1 MLLPFELRLMRYLFR
16 SATRFGEIMTPE
28 EQLAAG
34 MAAMEKGDSAEA
46 LDLFDSVIE
55 SDPANAQALYF
66 RGCACSETGEFLD
79 AIAAYE
85 QCVEHARDRVSL
97 PLFNMGIAF
106 QELGEAGKAIESF
119 QQAIASDPTMADA
132 WINIGRLLDDLG
144 DSDMAIGCYNT
155 ALQIEPKDVTALSN
169 RGNSLRAIRQF
180 SEADASYEAALTE
193 NSQDLAAR
201 IGRGICRFEL
211 GEQEEGLHR
220 LRSIIDQTGHS
231 VARFE
236 YSLLLCQQ
244 ERYEEAMASLDRIV
258 EDGSGSPEVFNNRGE
273 CLAKLDRPEEALAS
287 FDQSLALAED
297 FTGALFGKARL
308 LVNRDRIDEA
318 RPVAQRLID
327 AATPHEKQQD
337 YIQALASACGIDV

>member
-1 MLLPFELRLMRYLFR
+1 MRYLFR
-16 SATRFGEIMTPE
+16 LASESEKNGEIMTPE

-34 MAAMEKGDSAEA
+34 MAAMEKGNSAEA
-46 LDLFDSVIE
+46 LELFDSVIE

-66 RGCACSETGEFLD
+66 KGCACSETGQFLD

-85 QCVEHARDRVSL
+85 RCIEHAGDRASL
-97 PLFNMGIAF
+97 PLFNMGIAY
-106 QELGEAGKAIESF
+106 QELGEPGKAIESF

-144 DSDMAIGCYNT
+144 DSDMAIECYNT
-155 ALQIEPKDVTALSN
+155 ALGIEPKDVTALSN
-169 RGNSLRAIRQF
+169 RGNSLRTLRQF

-193 NSQDLAAR
+193 NPQDLAAR
-201 IGRGICRFEL
+201 IGRGICQFEL

-220 LRSIIDQTGHS
+220 LRSIIEQTGHS
-231 VARFE
+231 VALFE

-244 ERYEEAMASLDRIV
+244 DRYEEALASLDRI
-258 EDGSGSPEVFNNRGE
+258 
-273 CLAKLDRPEEALAS
+273 EEALAS

-308 LVNRDRIDEA
+308 LVNLDRIDEA
-318 RPVAQRLID
+318 RPVTQRLID
-327 AATPHEKQQD
+327 AATPQEKQQD
-337 YIQALASACGIDV
+337 YILALASACEIDV

>member
-1 MLLPFELRLMRYLFR
+1 MRYLFR
-16 SATRFGEIMTPE
+16 LASESEKNGEIMTPE

-34 MAAMEKGDSAEA
+34 MAAMEKGNSAEA
-46 LDLFDSVIE
+46 LELFDSIIE

-66 RGCACSETGEFLD
+66 KGCACSETGQFLD

-85 QCVEHARDRVSL
+85 RCIEHAGDRASL
-97 PLFNMGIAF
+97 PLFNMGIAY
-106 QELGEAGKAIESF
+106 QELGEPGKAIESF

-144 DSDMAIGCYNT
+144 DSDMAIECYNT
-155 ALQIEPKDVTALSN
+155 ALGIEPKDVTALSN
-169 RGNSLRAIRQF
+169 RGNSLRTLRQF

-193 NSQDLAAR
+193 NPQDLASR
-201 IGRGICRFEL
+201 IGRGICQFEL
-211 GEQEEGLHR
+211 GEQEQGLHR
-220 LRSIIDQTGHS
+220 LRSIIEQTGHS

-244 ERYEEAMASLDRIV
+244 DRYEEALASLDRIV
-258 EDGSGSPEVFNNRGE
+258 EDGFDSPEIFNNRGE
-273 CLAKLDRPEEALAS
+273 CLAKLNRPEEALAS

-308 LVNRDRIDEA
+308 LVNLDRIDEA
-318 RPVAQRLID
+318 RPVTQRLID
-327 AATPHEKQQD
+327 AATPQEKQQD
-337 YIQALASACGIDV
+337 YILALASACEIDV

>member
-1 MLLPFELRLMRYLFR
+1 
-16 SATRFGEIMTPE
+16 MTPE
-28 EQLAAG
+28 EQLEAG
-34 MAAMEKGDSAEA
+34 MAAMQKGNSAEA
-46 LDLFDSVIE
+46 LKIFDSVIE
-55 SDPANAQALYF
+55 SDPDNAQALYF
-66 RGCACSETGEFLD
+66 KGCACSETGQFVE
-79 AIAAYE
+79 AIEAYE
-85 QCVEHARDRVSL
+85 KCVEHAGERASL
-97 PLFNMGIAF
+97 PLFNMGVAF

-119 QQAIASDPTMADA
+119 QKAIAHDPTMADA

-144 DSDMAIGCYNT
+144 ESDTAIECYNS

-169 RGNSLRAIRQF
+169 RGNSLRALRQF

-193 NSQDLAAR
+193 TPQDLAAR

-211 GEQEEGLHR
+211 GEYEEGLHR
-220 LRSIIDQTGHS
+220 IRSVIDQTGHA

-236 YSLLLCQQ
+236 YSLLLCRQDK
-244 ERYEEAMASLDRIV
+244 YEEALASLDHII

-273 CLAKLDRPEEALAS
+273 CLAKLNRPDEALTS

-308 LVNRDRIDEA
+308 LVNLERIDEA

-327 AATPHEKQQD
+327 AASPEEKQQD
-337 YIQALASACGIDV
+337 YIQALASVCEIDA

>member
-1 MLLPFELRLMRYLFR
+1 
-16 SATRFGEIMTPE
+16 MTPDE
-28 EQLAAG
+28 KLAAG
-34 MAAMEKGDSAEA
+34 MAEMNKGNSAEA
-46 LDLFDSVIE
+46 LRLFDSVIE

-66 RGCACSETGEFLD
+66 KGCACSETGQFLE

-85 QCVEHARDRVSL
+85 RCVEHAGDRAAL

-144 DSDMAIGCYNT
+144 DSDMAIECYNT

-169 RGNSLRAIRQF
+169 LGNSLRTLRQF

-193 NSQDLAAR
+193 NPQDLAAR
-201 IGRGICRFEL
+201 IGRGICQFEL

-220 LRSIIDQTGHS
+220 LRSIIEQTGHS
-231 VARFE
+231 VALFE

-244 ERYEEAMASLDRIV
+244 DRYEESLASLDRIL
-258 EDGSGSPEVFNNRGE
+258 EDGLGSPEIFNNRGE
-273 CLAKLDRPEEALAS
+273 CLAKLNRPEEALAS

-308 LVNRDRIDEA
+308 LVNLDRIDEA

-327 AATPHEKQQD
+327 TASPQEKQQD
-337 YIQALASACGIDV
+337 YIQALASACEIDI